1 MQNLST
7 RFTTLEAAI
16 VHFGKLNV
24 DDFDHKLLAL
34 LRNDARRSVASLT
47 TELGSSRA
55 TIRTRIDKLVQS
67 GVIADFTIA
76 VRDLAQQNHVRAVM
90 LIAVEGRGV
99 EKVMRR
105 LKGFPE
111 VRRLHSTNGKWD
123 LVAEVATETLAEFD
137 GLLNFG
143 RQIEG
148 ITSTETNIL
157 LSSPKNL
164 P

>member
-1 MQNLST
+1 M
-7 RFTTLEAAI
+7 
-16 VHFGKLNV
+16 
-24 DDFDHKLLAL
+24 DDLDHRLLAL
-34 LRNDARRSVASLT
+34 LRNDARRSVASLA
-47 TELGSSRA
+47 TELDSSRA
-55 TIRTRIDKLVQS
+55 TVRTRIDKLVQS
-67 GVIADFTIA
+67 GVIAGFTIS

-111 VRRLHSTNGKWD
+111 VRRLHSTNGRWD
-123 LVAEVATETLAEFD
+123 LIAEVVTDTLSEFD
-137 GLLNFG
+137 GLLNRV